1 MSLRVKCADK
11 DETSFNV
18 YTNMTVNKF
27 ILKMAEHSGLSEE
40 VLSVRVFEDNI
51 SKRLEQ
57 KRTIMNKED
66 EEVEQTLSD
75 LCIIHTSLIFLE
87 EALDL
92 QKLASHESAGA
103 DTMVSINAC
112 YENKGSLPVLIDVNE
127 ILSNLLVEIKVAH
140 GLDMDGEYCLYDKKA
155 DRYFSV
161 EEMDW
166 ALKDFKGDSNFLK
179 GGKVVNIE
187 KGRPI
192 GSNEISIKVSLYKRE
207 SHLTLY
213 LEKSATVG
221 QVRAAA
227 CEKFSCELELQMT

>member
-1 MSLRVKCADK
+1 
-11 DETSFNV
+11 
-18 YTNMTVNKF
+18 
-27 ILKMAEHSGLSEE
+27 
-40 VLSVRVFEDNI
+40 
-51 SKRLEQ
+51 
-57 KRTIMNKED
+57 
-66 EEVEQTLSD
+66 
-75 LCIIHTSLIFLE
+75 
-87 EALDL
+87 
-92 QKLASHESAGA
+92 
-103 DTMVSINAC
+103 MVSINAC

-227 CEKFSCELELQMT
+227 CEKFSCELELQMTSDKYALYLTDSFGEPDHWLKSDEKELGKEKKFSPNQKLILKPKELLAPSEIFKLQIFLTTTGSPDDFLFL